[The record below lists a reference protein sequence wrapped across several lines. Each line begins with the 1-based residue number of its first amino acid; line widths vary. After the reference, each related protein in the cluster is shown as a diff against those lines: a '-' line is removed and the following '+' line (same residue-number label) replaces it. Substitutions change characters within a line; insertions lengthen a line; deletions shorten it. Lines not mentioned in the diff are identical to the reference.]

1 MKDMRAMRANEK
13 LKRASTLVGN
23 GGLALL
29 IASLSRWYSAG
40 LATYVVTWIL
50 ISAGLIWGSVQMNEL
65 LDSEDGA

>member
-1 MKDMRAMRANEK
+1 MKDMRAIRANEK

-29 IASLSRWYSAG
+29 IAALSRWYSAG
-40 LATYVVTWIL
+40 LDTYVVTWIL